1 MGKDDLFENDLYDF
15 GFSKSKNK
23 IANRLFFEAMRKI
36 NTPCDFNYWT
46 KIKLWTVDE
55 ASVICLGLEPRIFLG
70 MESLYFYRSDKK
82 KLIDEQFLIFQ
93 KISETTN
100 KRVLIFDNIERAYI
114 EKEINVITMKDI
126 AYINSI
132 DFCNLCIQRNIDI
145 PKELIDFSKHNIS
158 ADVLWKNAFANEKDI
173 MTMKILYAYY
183 HRAIGKSW
191 KEIAAHFNVTER
203 TAMRW
208 VENGAGDTA
217 RLAKGLPEIFPS

>member
-70 MESLYFYRSDKK
+70 MESLYFYRRDKK

-93 KISETTN
+93 KISEITN
-100 KRVLIFDNIERAYI
+100 KRALIFDNIERAYI
-114 EKEINVITMKDI
+114 EKEIDVITMKNI

-145 PKELIDFSKHNIS
+145 PKELIGFSKHNIS
-158 ADVLWKNAFANEKDI
+158 TGVL
-173 MTMKILYAYY
+173 
-183 HRAIGKSW
+183 
-191 KEIAAHFNVTER
+191 
-203 TAMRW
+203 
-208 VENGAGDTA
+208 
-217 RLAKGLPEIFPS
+217 